1 MVALTLFTHFAAST
15 RDALVMYTYACNL
28 TNRFPGPS
36 DLSSGNRLGIAAGWN
51 RAMSTAT
58 SRVCPDVGAVPSTAD
73 KMSWAPRPP
82 STGRLQEFESD
93 DYSKNATGS
102 TSPPPTGARSE
113 SRVVARVS
121 LCYEFVFRPP
131 AGGKPL
137 QSLRRRNRQ
146 PPRGPGRICVQG
158 VWGCGGLPPAPPT
171 PASAR
176 KEVSLTAVPH

>member
-1 MVALTLFTHFAAST
+1 
-15 RDALVMYTYACNL
+15 MYTYACNL